1 MIKLRMEVLKMNEEN
16 NPKKEHNWADAADDA
31 EKRADEEV
39 EKIKREAHEQLT
51 NGKNN
56 FNNPDDSK

>member
-1 MIKLRMEVLKMNEEN
+1 MEVFTMNEEN
-16 NPKKEHNWADAADDA
+16 NTRKEHNWADAADEA
-31 EKRADEEV
+31 ARRADEEV

-51 NGKNN
+51 NGNQN